1 MKEER
6 EGNKERGNN
15 REGEEDR
22 RVRSVMQ
29 CRIEREYFYSREKRR
44 EAK

>member
-29 CRIEREYFYSREKRR
+29 CRIERECF
-44 EAK
+44 